1 LPREPN
7 IFTGKNIMDDDTED
21 VVDLPEEEKEQDDL
35 LFARISRWIDGQLCS
50 GVVADVCV
58 GGVSGERLYF
68 IQYLDSDVEHLT
80 EKEVREGFV
89 LWATQGSEMDASAD
103 PSAKESLSV
112 NDEAIESLSPHEM
125 ERDDLLMARVT
136 KKIDGQAFC
145 GTIVDVGVGI
155 KTSERLY
162 LIKYLDGDCE
172 HVTENEARTAIA
184 AWVLPDED
192 MQVGEGVVD
201 NAGTSDSHSESMR

>member
-1 LPREPN
+1 
-7 IFTGKNIMDDDTED
+7 MDDDTED

-80 EKEVREGFV
+80 EQEVREGFV

-112 NDEAIESLSPHEM
+112 NDEAIESLSPDEM
-125 ERDDLLMARVT
+125 DPRSCRCCCVNKSL
-136 KKIDGQAFC
+136 
-145 GTIVDVGVGI
+145 VDFGKGYVFFNI
-155 KTSERLY
+155 QYLY
-162 LIKYLDGDCE
+162 LSY
-172 HVTENEARTAIA
+172 
-184 AWVLPDED
+184 
-192 MQVGEGVVD
+192 
-201 NAGTSDSHSESMR
+201 